1 MKVTKR
7 NGQTEEVRFDKVTRR
22 LNALCDDLPNVQTSD
37 ITHSVVQNMYDEIP
51 TSQVDELSA
60 DTAMTFAWKEP
71 ENEKLAIRLLCD
83 NIRKMAPKSFW
94 LSSRRLHDT
103 GLMDD
108 ALFQWIKEN
117 KEELNDIVQS
127 ERDTDLTFF
136 GLKTL
141 VKSYLVSVD
150 GSLLETPQYMWLRVS
165 CSVHWPHM
173 EDVKQSY
180 EYMSKGYY
188 THATPTL
195 FNAGSKRPQCSSC
208 YLMGIHDDSLSD
220 IYKTVGDVA
229 QVSKWAGGVGLHV
242 SHIRAKGS
250 KIRGTNGRS
259 DGIIPMLRV
268 FNNTARYVN
277 QGGKRKGSI
286 AIYLEPWHADVLDF
300 LELRLNEGDPEAR
313 CRDLFLALW
322 VPDLFMKRL
331 EQQGEWSLFCPDECP
346 GLNNVWGQEFEDLYE
361 RYEREGKARA
371 TIPITKLWQ
380 AVVKSQVET
389 GTPYVLYKDT
399 CNRQSNQKNLGTLK
413 CSNLCVAGDTPIL
426 TSQGY
431 TAIKELEGQEVEVWN
446 GQDFAPTVVQ
456 KTGINQPLL
465 KVKTSHGYEVE
476 CTPYHKFY
484 IATGKRP
491 SQYPKIKEIRAGDLQ
506 PGMRI
511 ARFSTPV
518 VNTFTESM
526 ENPYTHGLFCADGTL
541 WKREDSKRCAYKR
554 TEGSIFCKR
563 HANWKVHTA
572 DDSEQCCADSST
584 SIPYIDLYGIK
595 KKLIHD
601 IKYRYANTCGEQDRI
616 RLALDLN
623 TPPKYFVPVNF
634 TVDTRLR
641 WLEGYLDGDG
651 CIVRFGNAVNVQYS
665 SIHKDFMMQVALML
679 QTLGVIVKVAVSRPA
694 HSEDM
699 PGGTYQ
705 CHTLWRSNI
714 DSASLVK
721 LKTLGFAP
729 KRLDI
734 SGVVSPHHT
743 TNQFIRITEVVDEG
757 KCADTWCFN
766 EPQRHRGMFGGL
778 LLGQCA
784 EIQQFTA
791 PDEVA
796 VCNLASVALPKFV
809 KEGELQLDHLREVAR
824 FVTRALDRVIDR
836 NFYPTKEAQRS
847 NQRHRPIGIGVQGL
861 ADVFHKLKVAFDSPP
876 ARKANRDIFETMYYG
891 ALQESAH
898 LARTIGPYETFEGS
912 PAHQGQFQ
920 WDMSTQPDP
929 EGLRWDW
936 EALRAEMMGGLRN
949 SLLLAPMPTA
959 STAQILGN
967 NECFEPYTS
976 NVYLRRTMAGEFVVV
991 NKFLVD
997 LLKERRQWNQETR
1010 DRLVAHGGS
1019 IQDMPDL
1026 FTDEERARF
1035 KTVWELSMRTVID
1048 MASDRQQFIC
1058 QSQSM
1063 NLFVA
1068 DPTNAKVS
1076 SMLMYGWKKGLK
1088 TGMYYLRTRPKARA
1102 QQFTLDP
1109 TKFGNTN
1116 CASCSA

>member
-413 CSNLCVAGDTPIL
+413 CSNLC
-426 TSQGY
+426 
-431 TAIKELEGQEVEVWN
+431 
-446 GQDFAPTVVQ
+446 
-456 KTGINQPLL
+456 
-465 KVKTSHGYEVE
+465 
-476 CTPYHKFY
+476 
-484 IATGKRP
+484 
-491 SQYPKIKEIRAGDLQ
+491 
-506 PGMRI
+506 
-511 ARFSTPV
+511 
-518 VNTFTESM
+518 
-526 ENPYTHGLFCADGTL
+526 
-541 WKREDSKRCAYKR
+541 
-554 TEGSIFCKR
+554 
-563 HANWKVHTA
+563 
-572 DDSEQCCADSST
+572 
-584 SIPYIDLYGIK
+584 
-595 KKLIHD
+595 
-601 IKYRYANTCGEQDRI
+601 
-616 RLALDLN
+616 
-623 TPPKYFVPVNF
+623 
-634 TVDTRLR
+634 
-641 WLEGYLDGDG
+641 
-651 CIVRFGNAVNVQYS
+651 
-665 SIHKDFMMQVALML
+665 
-679 QTLGVIVKVAVSRPA
+679 
-694 HSEDM
+694 
-699 PGGTYQ
+699 
-705 CHTLWRSNI
+705 
-714 DSASLVK
+714 
-721 LKTLGFAP
+721 
-729 KRLDI
+729 
-734 SGVVSPHHT
+734 
-743 TNQFIRITEVVDEG
+743 
-757 KCADTWCFN
+757 
-766 EPQRHRGMFGGL
+766 
-778 LLGQCA
+778 A